1 MSFCVVLR
9 CRAVIAHIAIVQR
22 VVCCACVVWLVRSV
36 AFALSSLC
44 VGERDERGSGG
55 RAPRPEWLRA
65 ERHEAERCSER
76 SDLRRGTQA
85 KAQAPRRGRAP
96 GTAARAAAAA
106 YLRNKGRPSGWTS
119 VHISSLSRWR
129 GRSGPPSRCRTCI
142 YAVARLRPLC
152 SYDGRS
158 WSHTQSV
165 TSYLQP
171 APCSVQNCRSH
182 PSCSSACA
190 SVPQPPRR
198 RICTLMI

>member
-76 SDLRRGTQA
+76 SDLRRGTA
-85 KAQAPRRGRAP
+85 LRHRLLGEVERRARRPEQQRRRTSEIKGGRPGGRASILVHCP
-96 GTAARAAAAA
+96 G
-106 YLRNKGRPSGWTS
+106 G
-119 VHISSLSRWR
+119 
-129 GRSGPPSRCRTCI
+129 
-142 YAVARLRPLC
+142 AVAR
-152 SYDGRS
+152 
-158 WSHTQSV
+158 V
-165 TSYLQP
+165 
-171 APCSVQNCRSH
+171 
-182 PSCSSACA
+182 A
-190 SVPQPPRR
+190 SVAVPDLYYGRR
-198 RICTLMI
+198 D

>member
-1 MSFCVVLR
+1 MLLKLVLLLIQARLTRRRRCGSRFVWFCCRCGIAVTHVDPYVVL
-9 CRAVIAHIAIVQR
+9 CRAPVSRGDRAYCDCTACGVLCVCGL
-22 VVCCACVVWLVRSV
+22 VVVLVLCRAPV
-36 AFALSSLC
+36 LSSLC

-106 YLRNKGRPSGWTS
+106 YLRNKGRPSRWTS

-129 GRSGPPSRCRTCI
+129 GRSG
-142 YAVARLRPLC
+142 RLRRGAADL
-152 SYDGRS
+152 YYGR
-158 WSHTQSV
+158 
-165 TSYLQP
+165 
-171 APCSVQNCRSH
+171 RD
-182 PSCSSACA
+182 
-190 SVPQPPRR
+190 
-198 RICTLMI
+198 